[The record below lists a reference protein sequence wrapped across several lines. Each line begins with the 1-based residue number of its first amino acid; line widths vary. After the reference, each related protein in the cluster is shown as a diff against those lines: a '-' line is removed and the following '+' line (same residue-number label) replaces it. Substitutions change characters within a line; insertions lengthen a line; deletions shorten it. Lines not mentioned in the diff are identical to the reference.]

1 MPMKEAMAPRE
12 VVQRLSHR
20 EHILVRPDSYVG
32 PTPQQEDVYW
42 VREGDHFVKKRQTVS
57 PALLKIFDEIL
68 VNAIDRNT
76 SHPKE
81 VKRIDVSLSETGHLT
96 VVNNGP
102 LGGISVEP
110 HPTEGLWNPELTFGH
125 LLTSTNYD
133 DRQEKIV
140 GGRNGYGAKLANVYS
155 KEFEVRILDGTNKRE
170 YHQVWRDNMSQRGEA
185 VISSYRKAAN
195 EVSITFLPDWG
206 RFGMKGLTPDF
217 SRLVEK
223 RVWDASFYTTGC
235 KVSWQGEELPKLD
248 IKTYARMHLPPGAE
262 VVVSTQERWQVAVA
276 ACPNDAFEQVSWVNG
291 VCTYKG
297 GSHVTHVV
305 TQVTDGVLETL
316 GKRCTLKGHQVK
328 NTLFVMVKATLVNP
342 TFSSQVKDECTL
354 KVGQFGSRWEPVKTF
369 HKQVLQ
375 KTGIQAEID
384 AMNRVKV
391 EKELKKTDG
400 SRLRARITGIPKLDD
415 ANWAG
420 TSKGDQCTLIL
431 TEGDSAKALAVAG
444 LTVVGRDRYGVFPLR
459 GKPKNIR
466 DCSAEQVTANGEFNS
481 VKQILG
487 LKHGH
492 TYTSLK
498 ELRYGR
504 MMIMTDADN
513 DGSHIKGLVLNNIHA
528 LWPELINLGFVVS
541 MVTPIIKATRGAQ
554 SKWFFTENAYRE
566 WWDTRPQGWK
576 IKYYKGLGT
585 STAVEAKEYFRA
597 IDRLTVRFDADETTD
612 DVMTLAF
619 DRSQADARKRWLTR
633 ASEESKTL
641 SVPYGDVRELSV
653 SKFITRDMVHFSLAD
668 LHRSI
673 PSMMDG
679 LKPSQRKVIFAAFK
693 RNLTQDVKVAQF
705 AAYTAE
711 HTAYHHGEVSLA
723 DTIVRL
729 AQDYVGSNNINLL
742 YPSGQF
748 GTRLLG
754 GKDASQTRYIFT
766 RLTPEARRLF
776 DRRDTEL
783 LPAVVDDGHRV
794 EPEYYAPILPMALVN
809 GCEGIG
815 TGFSCY
821 VPPYNPADLKANLER
836 VMQGEPLQKM
846 TPWFRGFTG
855 TLQQDGEHAWVAEG
869 VASASGDKLTITELP
884 PGVWTDPFKDHL
896 DAMIERK
903 KIASY
908 RNSSTTQD
916 VRFEIFGYTGADVM
930 RDFKLRKTFHTSN
943 MHLFHPRHGIKR
955 YQSPEEILTDY
966 AEIRVDVYNARKK
979 AMVSELTHEAD
990 RLSEKARFIE
1000 EVCSGDIQVFRV
1012 RRAALEADL
1021 TRRKFREVEYLLA
1034 TRTYEYTEEEVM
1046 ALRQRALEA
1055 REELARIKAMSVIDM
1070 WQKDLSEM

>member
-1 MPMKEAMAPRE
+1 MARE
-12 VVQRLSHR
+12 VVKKVSHR
-20 EHILVRPDSYVG
+20 EHILLRPDSYVG
-32 PTPQQEDVYW
+32 PTPQQQDVYW
-42 VREGDHFVKKRQTVS
+42 VKEGDRFVKKKQTVS

-81 VKRIDVSLSETGHLT
+81 VKKIEVSLSPEGNLK

-102 LGGISVEP
+102 LGGITVEK

-133 DRQEKIV
+133 DSQEKIV

-155 KEFEVRILDGTNKRE
+155 TEFQVRILDGKSKKE
-170 YHQVWRDNMSQRGEA
+170 YSQTWRDNMSRKEDA
-185 VISSYRKAAN
+185 MVSSYRKVSN
-195 EVSITFLPDWG
+195 EVSISFTPDWK
-206 RFGMKGLTPDF
+206 RFGMTGLTPDF
-217 SRLVEK
+217 TRLVEK
-223 RVWDASFYTTGC
+223 RVWDASFYTSGC
-235 KVSWQGEELPKLD
+235 KVFWQGEELPKLD
-248 IKTYARMHLPPGAE
+248 IKTYARMHLPADAE
-262 VVVSTQERWQVAVA
+262 VVVSSQDRWQVAVA
-276 ACPNDAFEQVSWVNG
+276 GCPHEAFEQVSWVNG

-297 GSHVTHVV
+297 GSHVNHVV

-316 GKRCTLKGHQVK
+316 GKKCNLKGHQVK

-384 AMNRVKV
+384 ALNRVKA

-400 SRLRARITGIPKLDD
+400 SRLKSRLTGIPKLDD

-420 TSKGDQCTLIL
+420 TIRGDQCTLIL

-444 LTVVGRDRYGVFPLR
+444 LTVVGRDKYGVFPLR

-466 DCSAEQVTANGEFNS
+466 DCSAEQVTANAEFNS

-492 TYTSLK
+492 TYTSIK

-513 DGSHIKGLVLNNIHA
+513 DGSHIKGLVLNNIHTF
-528 LWPELINLGFVVS
+528 WPELISLGFVVS
-541 MVTPIIKATRGAQ
+541 MVTPIIKATKGTQ
-554 SKWFFTENAYRE
+554 NKWFFTENAYRE
-566 WWDTRPQGWK
+566 WWETHPQGWK

-585 STAVEAKEYFRA
+585 STAVEAKEYFKA
-597 IDRLTVRFDADETTD
+597 IDRLTVRFDADDETD
-612 DVMTLAF
+612 DMMTLAF
-619 DRSQADARKRWLTR
+619 DKTQADARKHWLTR

-641 SVPYGDVRELSV
+641 SVPYGDVRELTV
-653 SKFITRDMVHFSLAD
+653 SNFITRDMVHFSLAD
-668 LHRSI
+668 IHRSI
-673 PSMMDG
+673 PHMMDG

-729 AQDYVGSNNINLL
+729 AQDFVGANNINLL
-742 YPSGQF
+742 FPSGQF
-748 GTRLLG
+748 GTRLMG

-766 RLTPEARRLF
+766 RLTSEARHLF
-776 DRRDTEL
+776 DKRDTEL
-783 LPAVVDDGHRV
+783 LPAVVDDGHKV
-794 EPEYYAPILPMALVN
+794 EPEYYAPIIPTVLVN

-821 VPPYNPADLKANLER
+821 VPPYNPEVLKENLYK
-836 VMQGEPLQKM
+836 VMRGEQLTRMQ
-846 TPWFRGFTG
+846 PWFKGFRGTIRD
-855 TLQQDGEHAWVAEG
+855 DGEHSWITEG
-869 VASASGDKLTITELP
+869 IVTASGDKLTITELP

-896 DAMIERK
+896 DAMIEKK
-903 KIASY
+903 KITSY
-908 RNSSTTQD
+908 RNASTTQD
-916 VRFEIFGYTGADVM
+916 IHFEIYGYTGTDM
-930 RDFKLRKTFHTSN
+930 MKDFKLRKTFHTSN
-943 MHLFHPRHGIKR
+943 MHLFHPTQGIKR
-955 YQSPEEILTDY
+955 YNSPEEILTDY
-966 AEIRVDVYNARKK
+966 VEVRVRVYGERKK
-979 AMVSELTHEAD
+979 AMVLQLTHDAE

-1000 EVCSGDIQVFRV
+1000 QVCSGDIQVFRV
-1012 RRAALEADL
+1012 KKVALEADL
-1021 TRRKFREVEYLLA
+1021 VRRKFKEVDYLLS
-1034 TRTYEYTEEEVM
+1034 TKTYEYTEEEVA
-1046 ALRQRALEA
+1046 ALRQKALDA
-1055 REELARIKAMSVIDM
+1055 RTELARVQGLSVIDM
-1070 WQKDLSEM
+1070 WQKDLCEL

>member
-1 MPMKEAMAPRE
+1 MKE
-12 VVQRLSHR
+12 VVQKLSHR

-32 PTPQQEDVYW
+32 PTPQQEDIYW
-42 VREGDHFVKKRQTVS
+42 VKEKGGSDRFVKKKQVVS

-81 VKRIDVSLSETGHLT
+81 VKKIEVTLSETGHLT

-102 LGGISVEP
+102 LGGISVEQ
-110 HPTEGLWNPELTFGH
+110 HPTEKLWNPELTFGH

-133 DRQEKIV
+133 DNQEKIV

-155 KEFEVRILDGTNKRE
+155 KEFEVRILDGKNKKE
-170 YHQVWRDNMSQRGEA
+170 YRQVWRDNMSHKEEA
-185 VISSYRKAAN
+185 VVSSYRKAAN
-195 EVSITFLPDWG
+195 EVSITFLPDWE
-206 RFGMKGLTPDF
+206 RFGMKGVTPDF
-217 SRLVEK
+217 CRLVEK
-223 RVWDASFYTTGC
+223 RVWDASFYTSGC
-235 KVSWQGEELPKLD
+235 RVFWQGEELPKLD
-248 IKTYARMHLPPGAE
+248 IKTYARMHLPPDAE
-262 VVVSTQERWQVAVA
+262 VITSVQDRWHVAVA

-297 GSHVTHVV
+297 GSHVSHVV
-305 TQVTDGVLETL
+305 SQVTDGVLATL
-316 GKRCTLKGHQVK
+316 GKKCTLKGHQVK
-328 NTLFVMVKATLVNP
+328 NTLFVMVRATLVNP

-354 KVGQFGSRWEPVKTF
+354 KVGQFGSRWEPPKTF

-384 AMNRVKV
+384 ALNRVKA

-400 SRLRARITGIPKLDD
+400 NRLKTRLTGIPKLDD

-420 TSKGDQCTLIL
+420 TAKGDQCTLIL

-444 LTVVGRDRYGVFPLR
+444 LTVVGRDKFGVFPLR

-466 DCSAEQVTANGEFNS
+466 DCSAEQVTANAEFNS

-504 MMIMTDADN
+504 MMIMTDADA

-528 LWPELINLGFVVS
+528 FWPELIELGFVVS
-541 MVTPIIKATRGAQ
+541 MVTPIIKATKGSQ
-554 SKWFFTENAYRE
+554 NKWFFTEHAFQE
-566 WWDTRPQGWK
+566 WWATTPRGWQ

-585 STAVEAKEYFRA
+585 STSAEAKEYFKA
-597 IDRLTVRFDADETTD
+597 IDRLTVRFDTDPATD
-612 DVMTLAF
+612 DSMILAF
-619 DRSQADARKRWLTR
+619 DKSRADARKHWLTQ
-633 ASEESKTL
+633 ATEEDPKKLTI
-641 SVPYGDVRELSV
+641 PYGDVRELTISN
-653 SKFITRDMVHFSLAD
+653 FITKDMVHFSLAD
-668 LHRSI
+668 LNRSI
-673 PSMMDG
+673 PHMMDG
-679 LKPSQRKVIFAAFK
+679 LKPSQRKVLFAAFR

-729 AQDYVGSNNINLL
+729 AQDYTGSNNINLL

-748 GTRLLG
+748 GTRLQG

-766 RLTPEARRLF
+766 RLTPEARKIY
-776 DRRDTEL
+776 DQRDTPL
-783 LPAVVDDGHRV
+783 LPAVVDDGHKV
-794 EPEYYAPILPMALVN
+794 EPEYYAPVLPMALVN

-821 VPPYNPADLKANLER
+821 VPPYNPADLKANLQR
-836 VMQGEPLQKM
+836 VMSGKPVEKM
-846 TPWFRGFTG
+846 EPWFRGFTG
-855 TLQQDGEHAWVAEG
+855 SLEQDGDHSWVAEG
-869 VASASGDKLTITELP
+869 VVAVSGNKLVITELP
-884 PGVWTDPFKDHL
+884 PGVWTDPFKEHL
-896 DAMIERK
+896 DSLIDKK
-903 KIASY
+903 KITSY
-908 RNSSTTQD
+908 RNSSTTND
-916 VRFEIFGYTGADVM
+916 VRFEVFGYAGTDM
-930 RDFKLRKTFHTSN
+930 MKDFKLRKTFHTSN
-943 MHLFHPRHGIKR
+943 MHLFHPKHGIKR
-955 YQSPEEILTDY
+955 YQSPEEILADY
-966 AEIRVDVYNARKK
+966 VEIRVGVYNERKK
-979 AMVSELTHEAD
+979 AIVSQLTHEAD
-990 RLSEKARFIE
+990 RLTEKARFIE

-1012 RRAALEADL
+1012 RKAVLEADL
-1021 TRRKFREVEYLLA
+1021 VRRKFREVEYLLA
-1034 TRTYEYTEEEVM
+1034 TKTYEYTEEEVEK
-1046 ALRQRALEA
+1046 LREKALEA
-1055 REELARIKAMSVIDM
+1055 RTELAQVKKLTVIDM